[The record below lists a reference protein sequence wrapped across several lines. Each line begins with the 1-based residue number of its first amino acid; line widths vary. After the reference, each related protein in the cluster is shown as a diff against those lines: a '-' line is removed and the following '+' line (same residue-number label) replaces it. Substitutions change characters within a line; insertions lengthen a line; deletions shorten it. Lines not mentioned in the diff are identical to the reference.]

1 MAELK
6 ACFLGVIRV
15 GPEGLPEFKLNQAL
29 ASVTGS
35 KFKANNLR
43 LLFREEM
50 YLTDVNQVFINTTG
64 DKNFRY
70 GPNVLG
76 FFVTFNKSNISPL
89 LDQLYMKLET
99 SYGKQEKKIRDYRA
113 SINRIY
119 ASADLNRIA
128 IVK

>member
-1 MAELK
+1 MAELR

-15 GPEGLPEFKLNQAL
+15 GQEGLPEFKLNQAL
-29 ASVTGS
+29 ATVTGS

-43 LLFREEM
+43 ILFREEM
-50 YLTDVNQVFINTTG
+50 YLTDINQVFINTTG

-76 FFVTFNKSNISPL
+76 FFITFNKSNISPL
-89 LDQLYMKLET
+89 LDELYLHLDS
-99 SYGKQEKKIRDYRA
+99 SYGKQEKKIREYRA

-119 ASADLNRIA
+119 ASADVERIA